1 MNRRIIY
8 VLLLS
13 LLYHFGYRPAFA
25 AEPLHGTHKS
35 PIATVGY
42 KDKSNYQDSNEY
54 ILIDT
59 GILLNEP
66 EDEEETTSISKI
78 TPILKRP
85 IYYYESNIASVSYKI
100 PSPRYYTTAHDK
112 EKYIFIRVFRV

>member
-66 EDEEETTSISKI
+66 EDEEETTPFSKFNHESRWLHYQS
-78 TPILKRP
+78 LKAIP
-85 IYYYESNIASVSYKI
+85 LAGKNSVSHF
-100 PSPRYYTTAHDK
+100 YYTTSPNK
-112 EKYIFIRVFRV
+112 EKYILNRVFRV